1 MSAATAQENVSS
13 TRKIRVGM
21 VGGGQGAFIGNVHR
35 IAMRISDQFDL
46 CAACFSSDPA
56 RADASAREQGI
67 AAQRSYHDY
76 VSMAQCEAERDD
88 GIEAVIIVTPNDLH
102 FPVACAFLEAG
113 MHVICDKP
121 LSLDRAQ
128 AQHLLALSQRCG
140 KQLWVTYNYT
150 GYPMVREAR
159 ARVMRGDLGLIRA
172 IQVEYSQDWL
182 ATAIEREGQKQ
193 ASWRTDPTRAGAA
206 GCLGD
211 IGVHA
216 FNLLQFIT
224 GLVPER
230 IAAHLHSFVEG
241 RVLDDHAQIW
251 MRFAQGARANMLCS
265 QIAVGKENHLRIQ
278 VFGDRGALDWCQE
291 SPNHLMVSSLN
302 GDTQRCS
309 RGRHHIDAAV
319 QGACLIPAG
328 HPEGYLEAFA
338 LLYSDIATALRT
350 EVATTNAEAA
360 LCDMQFIEACLASNK
375 ADNAWV
381 DFS

>member
-1 MSAATAQENVSS
+1 MSETTNAVNPS
-13 TRKIRVGM
+13 RKIRVGM

-46 CAACFSSDPA
+46 CAACFSSDPE
-56 RADASAREQGI
+56 RADASASEQGI
-67 AAQRSYHDY
+67 NPQRSYHDY
-76 VSMAQCEAERDD
+76 LAMAQREAARDD
-88 GIEAVIIVTPNDLH
+88 GIEAVIIVTPNHLH
-102 FPVACAFLEAG
+102 FPIACAFMELG

-121 LSLDRAQ
+121 LSLDSAQ

-159 ARVMRGDLGLIRA
+159 ARILRGDLGTIRS

-182 ATAIEREGQKQ
+182 ATALERDGQKQ
-193 ASWRTDPTRAGAA
+193 ASWRTDPARAGAA

-216 FNLLQFIT
+216 FNLLQYMT
-224 GLVPER
+224 GLVPHR
-230 IAAHLHSFVEG
+230 IAADLHSFVEG

-251 MRFAQGARANMLCS
+251 MRFAQDARANLLCS

-278 VFGDRGALDWCQE
+278 IFGDQGSLDWCQE
-291 SPNHLMVSSLN
+291 SPNHLMFSQLN
-302 GDTQRCS
+302 GETQRCS
-309 RGRHHIDAAV
+309 RARHHSDPSV
-319 QGACLIPAG
+319 QASCLIPAG

-338 LLYSDIATALRT
+338 HLYRDIAAALRT
-350 EVATTNAEAA
+350 EKAETNAYAA
-360 LCDMQFIEACLASNK
+360 LRDMQFIEACLASQK
-375 ADNAWV
+375 MGNAWV
-381 DFS
+381 DFPSA